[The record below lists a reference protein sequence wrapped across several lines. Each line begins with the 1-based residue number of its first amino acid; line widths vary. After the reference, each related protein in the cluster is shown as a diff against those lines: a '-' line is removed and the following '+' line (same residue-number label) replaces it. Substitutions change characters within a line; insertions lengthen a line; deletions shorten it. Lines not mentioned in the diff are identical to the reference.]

1 MDILPILVAML
12 VAVAAVIVAGVFYSK
27 AKVSEQEAANW
38 KRSMAAQV
46 DQQVAKAVADSKD
59 ALSAAERKSLEL
71 EGDNARLRS
80 QLEAQQQSASRDL
93 ELAVGK
99 ARSELAGQVADAKE
113 ECQKLRDRISEF
125 ERDAMRSE
133 TDTQLKLAE
142 KDRQIDIAKS
152 DAEHEASRL
161 RSEIENLKSSAH
173 QAQEIAVNHAV
184 SEANRKL
191 TESEQKCL
199 AISNA
204 NLDLEKQVADAKATL
219 DFTVKEKEKEI
230 ERIRNDKAK
239 LSVKMLGES
248 LEQHCEVAFNQVR
261 SYAFPNATFSKDN
274 DASQGTKGDYIYR
287 ECDSDGVELLSIMF
301 EMKNEA
307 ETSVHTK
314 KNEDHFKKLDKD
326 RKEKGCEYA
335 VLVSLLEPESELY
348 NIGIVDVS
356 HNYPKMFVIRPQFFV
371 PFIGILRNAALSS
384 LKAKQELERMRQEDV
399 DLATFEDKLDDLK
412 GIAVNFY
419 GKTHDKCESAK
430 KSIGQAITKME
441 SIQRDID
448 LIDSNSS
455 KAKEKTEDLT
465 IRRLTW
471 GNKAMKAAFES
482 VKQKLT
488 AQS

>member
-191 TESEQKCL
+191 TESEHYQRYLETKSKKPGAFASGFFMHRYSL
-199 AISNA
+199 IPISWH
-204 NLDLEKQVADAKATL
+204 
-219 DFTVKEKEKEI
+219 
-230 ERIRNDKAK
+230 RS
-239 LSVKMLGES
+239 LSNGTRLSRSRRKPQRPAHVPCRPLLLLCTHSGT
-248 LEQHCEVAFNQVR
+248 CCVPRR
-261 SYAFPNATFSKDN
+261 SYAARSC
-274 DASQGTKGDYIYR
+274 R
-287 ECDSDGVELLSIMF
+287 
-301 EMKNEA
+301 
-307 ETSVHTK
+307 
-314 KNEDHFKKLDKD
+314 
-326 RKEKGCEYA
+326 
-335 VLVSLLEPESELY
+335 
-348 NIGIVDVS
+348 
-356 HNYPKMFVIRPQFFV
+356 
-371 PFIGILRNAALSS
+371 
-384 LKAKQELERMRQEDV
+384 
-399 DLATFEDKLDDLK
+399 
-412 GIAVNFY
+412 
-419 GKTHDKCESAK
+419 
-430 KSIGQAITKME
+430 
-441 SIQRDID
+441 
-448 LIDSNSS
+448 
-455 KAKEKTEDLT
+455 
-465 IRRLTW
+465 
-471 GNKAMKAAFES
+471 
-482 VKQKLT
+482 
-488 AQS
+488 

>member
-1 MDILPILVAML
+1 MA
-12 VAVAAVIVAGVFYSK
+12 SK
-27 AKVSEQEAANW
+27 YLL
-38 KRSMAAQV
+38 KR
-46 DQQVAKAVADSKD
+46 
-59 ALSAAERKSLEL
+59 L
-71 EGDNARLRS
+71 
-80 QLEAQQQSASRDL
+80 AS
-93 ELAVGK
+93 V
-99 ARSELAGQVADAKE
+99 
-113 ECQKLRDRISEF
+113 
-125 ERDAMRSE
+125 
-133 TDTQLKLAE
+133 
-142 KDRQIDIAKS
+142 
-152 DAEHEASRL
+152 
-161 RSEIENLKSSAH
+161 
-173 QAQEIAVNHAV
+173 
-184 SEANRKL
+184 
-191 TESEQKCL
+191 
-199 AISNA
+199 
-204 NLDLEKQVADAKATL
+204 
-219 DFTVKEKEKEI
+219 
-230 ERIRNDKAK
+230 
-239 LSVKMLGES
+239 
-248 LEQHCEVAFNQVR
+248 
-261 SYAFPNATFSKDN
+261 FPNATFSKDN